1 MNNVGYLTE
10 SGKYFT
16 KEEAI
21 SEAKRCLLCESSY
34 CSKHCPIE
42 VDPKY
47 IINLVADEKIDE
59 AVKVIRERNP
69 LAAICSRVCPYET
82 YCVGGCK
89 NSDLKEAIMIPYI
102 EKFLTE
108 YEKENNLNINDKK
121 IQSNTNAKKIAI
133 IGSGPSGLSASAI
146 LARLGYDV
154 TVIEARENIGGWLTY
169 GIPPHR
175 LPKHVIKQDVEYIKS
190 LGVKFRTNTLVGKD
204 ITLDELREDG
214 FEAFLLSSGLNKGR
228 ILKIKGSH
236 LDGVLSAVNFLAE
249 AKSKDGHINVG
260 KSAVIICGG
269 DVAMDC
275 GTTAKLT
282 GYEKVRVVVRTGI
295 EEMNA
300 SKKELNYL
308 KFVNV
313 PIFDHFDSV
322 EILGD
327 ENNKVRGIKFKG
339 TDDSSDL
346 ILEADTIIFAVG
358 QMSEGIQSIA
368 PVKLDERGTVITNN
382 FQTSIDDVFA
392 TGDIIQGQKTACFA
406 TSSGKKVAKAIA
418 DYLSIK

>member
-21 SEAKRCLLCESSY
+21 SEAKRCLLCEASY
-34 CSKHCPIE
+34 CSKNCPIE
-42 VDPKY
+42 IDPKY
-47 IINLVADEKIDE
+47 IISLVAEERIDE

-89 NSDLKEAIMIPYI
+89 NTELKEPIMIPYI

-108 YEKENNLNINDKK
+108 YEKESNWKISDKK
-121 IQSNTNAKKIAI
+121 IQSNSNGKKVAI
-133 IGSGPSGLSASAI
+133 IGSGPSGLAASAI
-146 LARLGYDV
+146 LARIGYDV
-154 TVIEARENIGGWLTY
+154 TVIEAREGIGGWLTY

-175 LPKHVIKQDVEYIKS
+175 LPKHAINQDVEYIKS

-204 ITLDELREDG
+204 VTLDALREEG
-214 FEAFLLSSGLNKGR
+214 FDAFLLSSGLNKGR
-228 ILKIKGSH
+228 VLKIKGSD

-260 KSAVIICGG
+260 KSAVIIGGG

-300 SKKELNYL
+300 SQKELNYL

-327 ENNKVRGIKFKG
+327 ENNKVRAIEFKG

-358 QMSEGIQSIA
+358 QMSDGIQSIA
-368 PVKLDERGTVITNN
+368 PVELDQRGTVITND
-382 FQTSIDDVFA
+382 FQTSIEDVFA

-406 TSSGKKVAKAIA
+406 TSLGKKVAEAIDA
-418 DYLSIK
+418 YLRNK